1 MNIRIENLSKRY
13 GPQTAVDKISFEV
26 KTGEILGFLGPN
38 GAGKSTSMKMI
49 TGYLGIGEGDVF
61 INEQSTREQGPELRR
76 HIGYLPENN
85 PLYLDMPVIVS
96 MRFFVIEITR
106 GCSSF
111 APTNFPAFSRNCEIQ
126 YVNCRW

>member
-1 MNIRIENLSKRY
+1 MDIQITNLTRRY
-13 GPQTAVDKISFEV
+13 GTQTAVDNISFEV

-76 HIGYLPENN
+76 HIG
-85 PLYLDMPVIVS
+85 
-96 MRFFVIEITR
+96 
-106 GCSSF
+106 
-111 APTNFPAFSRNCEIQ
+111 
-126 YVNCRW
+126 